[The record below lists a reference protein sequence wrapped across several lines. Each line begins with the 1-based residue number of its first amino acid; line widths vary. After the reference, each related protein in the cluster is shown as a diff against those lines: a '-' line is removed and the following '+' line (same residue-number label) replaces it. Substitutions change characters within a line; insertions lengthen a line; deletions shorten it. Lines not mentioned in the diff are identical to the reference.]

1 MKTFS
6 IIQIPPHRIN
16 RESGISLI
24 RILVYLSVPALVGFI
39 TFLTLRSIF
48 EHPIDSGDTTSQSI
62 EIARD
67 STLATVAEE
76 LENRGFIKY
85 GWSLRYAGRVS
96 KKDSKIVAGEY
107 EIRRSMSV
115 VELLNAITSGKPIE
129 RKIIVREGV
138 SIREIGQIVESAGL
152 LKKSEFNQA
161 LTERALIRSSG
172 SDNGELEGYL
182 FPETYLFSRP
192 ITAREV
198 IIKMLKVGL
207 DHWPQSF
214 SDRAA
219 QLGMTR
225 HQIMTL
231 ASIIEKESGDR
242 NEQPTISSVFHNRLK
257 QQIPLQSDPT
267 VIYGLGDQFD
277 RNLTRAHLETPTSYN
292 TYTII
297 GLPPGPICNPGD
309 SAINAAL
316 YPAETPYIFFVADGT
331 GKHVFSTTL
340 EEHNAAVAQYQ
351 IRPNSSAESNQPKM
365 REGDSSQPTANQP
378 EMSESDSKEP
388 TENQPN
394 ANQTSSEPTYPP
406 YPN

>member
-1 MKTFS
+1 MKISS
-6 IIQIPPHRIN
+6 IIKITPQRFT
-16 RESGISLI
+16 RESGLSLT
-24 RILVYLSVPALVGFI
+24 RILIYLSVPALVGF
-39 TFLTLRSIF
+39 TVFLTLRSIF
-48 EHPIDSGDTTSQSI
+48 EHPIDSTDTTAQSI

-67 STLATVAEE
+67 STLTTVAAE
-76 LENRGFIKY
+76 LENRGFVKY
-85 GWSLRYAGRVS
+85 GWALRYAGRVS

-107 EIRRSMSV
+107 EIRRSMSAV
-115 VELLNAITSGKPIE
+115 DLLNAITSGKPIE
-129 RKIIVREGV
+129 RKIIIREGV
-138 SIREIGQIVESAGL
+138 STREIGQIVESAGL
-152 LKKSEFNQA
+152 LKKAEFNQA
-161 LTERALIRSSG
+161 LTERSLIKSSG

-198 IIKMLKVGL
+198 VIRMLKVGIE
-207 DHWPQSF
+207 HWPQGF

-231 ASIIEKESGDR
+231 ASIIEKESGDQS
-242 NEQPTISSVFHNRLK
+242 EQPTISSVFHNRLK

-277 RNLTRAHLETPTSYN
+277 GNLTRAHLETATAYN
-292 TYTII
+292 TYTIT

-316 YPAETPYIFFVADGT
+316 YPAETPYIFFVADGS

-351 IRPNSSAESNQPKM
+351 IRPNSSVESNGSDSIQS
-365 REGDSSQPTANQP
+365 ESSQTAISQGTPNEP
-378 EMSESDSKEP
+378 PANAPVNES
-388 TENQPN
+388 
-394 ANQTSSEPTYPP
+394 ANSLSA
-406 YPN
+406 N

>member
-1 MKTFS
+1 
-6 IIQIPPHRIN
+6 
-16 RESGISLI
+16 
-24 RILVYLSVPALVGFI
+24 
-39 TFLTLRSIF
+39 
-48 EHPIDSGDTTSQSI
+48 
-62 EIARD
+62 
-67 STLATVAEE
+67 
-76 LENRGFIKY
+76 
-85 GWSLRYAGRVS
+85 
-96 KKDSKIVAGEY
+96 
-107 EIRRSMSV
+107 
-115 VELLNAITSGKPIE
+115 
-129 RKIIVREGV
+129 
-138 SIREIGQIVESAGL
+138 
-152 LKKSEFNQA
+152 
-161 LTERALIRSSG
+161 
-172 SDNGELEGYL
+172 
-182 FPETYLFSRP
+182 
-192 ITAREV
+192 
-198 IIKMLKVGL
+198 MLKVGL

-277 RNLTRAHLETPTSYN
+277 GNLTRAHLETPTSYN

-351 IRPNSSAESNQPKM
+351 IRPNSSAESNQPEM

-378 EMSESDSKEP
+378 EMSESDSKQP